1 MMAQIPLSLS
11 CDSYQQIL
19 KAFNKVY
26 ANIPA
31 ESSQSIFQFSKAFLG
46 RKVKSGIACG
56 HPTQGTL
63 DWLTTNLGSFSSYV
77 DYEDLLSWNL
87 RFDGMAALESLSPPQ
102 LASLTLRSDAI
113 NEEEKMCQIMA
124 RLENK
129 PLEAVYQY
137 LDQFN
142 VEAQKLAITSLKEE
156 VIRKK
161 MLSLFMEATGAEFST
176 FRPGNWTHLLSE
188 RLALFLPS
196 AGEKELEQILSR
208 VSGCDSF
215 RAVVSS
221 LGHVHSSIPTP
232 NQESIYKSLF
242 AFLESQQSTTG
253 SACAS
258 KTRGMEAWLQDNLG
272 AFAANA
278 PYEDFTKLITD
289 FSGFEVRHNLT
300 STQLAHVFFEPGILD
315 SPEAV
320 SSLLMPLENRP
331 PADTIAFVTE
341 FMAVAAQSGVNMM
354 PNQEVR
360 NMMFQAIFSKVKHL
374 FTITSVSQ
382 YKDWFQNKLSLWLPS
397 INASALNVLPR
408 TIPCGVFKI
417 IMTGLNG
424 AFEQMSLDSH
434 HDVYAFAQRYLA
446 SKTSQGGDPCT
457 ENTRGSLGWLRSNFG
472 AFSSLARYKDLTD
485 INPDFSAMDA
495 REAFTPA
502 QLADYTLA
510 SDVLRDNEKA
520 GKVSTHAPER

>member
-1 MMAQIPLSLS
+1 M
-11 CDSYQQIL
+11 
-19 KAFNKVY
+19 
-26 ANIPA
+26 
-31 ESSQSIFQFSKAFLG
+31 G
-46 RKVKSGIACG
+46 
-56 HPTQGTL
+56 
-63 DWLTTNLGSFSSYV
+63 W
-77 DYEDLLSWNL
+77 L
-87 RFDGMAALESLSPPQ
+87 RFESLSPPHNY
-102 LASLTLRSDAI
+102 ASPLDSDAI

-124 RLENK
+124 KWKDLNVLVYLIQNCLK
-129 PLEAVYQY
+129 YPLYGRCSMLPASYSGVSLWAMFILPSQHPPRKYS
-137 LDQFN
+137 
-142 VEAQKLAITSLKEE
+142 TSLFVCLPWKASRAPTGQPVLLKPEE
-156 VIRKK
+156 W
-161 MLSLFMEATGAEFST
+161 
-176 FRPGNWTHLLSE
+176 RPGCRIIWGHL
-188 RLALFLPS
+188 
-196 AGEKELEQILSR
+196 
-208 VSGCDSF
+208 
-215 RAVVSS
+215 
-221 LGHVHSSIPTP
+221 
-232 NQESIYKSLF
+232 
-242 AFLESQQSTTG
+242 QQS
-253 SACAS
+253 AS
-258 KTRGMEAWLQDNLG
+258 H
-272 AFAANA
+272 
-278 PYEDFTKLITD
+278 EDFTKLDYALISVGCRLFSLWLREVCILHSRPTVELSSDSGEKIQD
-289 FSGFEVRHNLT
+289 FVFKNHLTAILSVSLQFEVRHNLT

-520 GKVSTHAPER
+520 GQVSTHAPER